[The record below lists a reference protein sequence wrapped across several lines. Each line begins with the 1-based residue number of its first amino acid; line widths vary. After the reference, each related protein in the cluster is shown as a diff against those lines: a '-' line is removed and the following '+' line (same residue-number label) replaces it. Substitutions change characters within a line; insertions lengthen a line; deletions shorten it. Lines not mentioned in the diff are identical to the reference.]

1 MNDRRP
7 NHADPDAG
15 TLATLLA
22 PLTRDP
28 ARAAVMCDVD
38 GTLAPIVDRPDEARV
53 PEDVSRL
60 LGALSRRYACVACVS
75 GRPALDARRL
85 VGERGIAYAGLHGAE
100 MLAPGQERPRLTAS
114 FESWQAAVQGF
125 IASRTKQLE
134 ALGVRVEDKGP
145 IAAFHWRGLP
155 DEDAALARLRRVADD
170 AEAAGLSAR
179 WGRKVLEVWPPVPV
193 GKGHAVRELI
203 GASQARAALYGGDDV
218 TDLDAFTAL
227 DELVAERHLDVAVR
241 VGVRSEE
248 GPAAIVTRADV
259 VVEGVGGFIRV
270 LERLLG

>member
-1 MNDRRP
+1 MHDRRP
-7 NHADPDAG
+7 NHADPTRG

-114 FESWQAAVQGF
+114 FESSAGCGTGASSPPVQ
-125 IASRTKQLE
+125 SN
-134 ALGVRVEDKGP
+134 
-145 IAAFHWRGLP
+145 
-155 DEDAALARLRRVADD
+155 LRRSGSGSKTKARSRRSIG
-170 AEAAGLSAR
+170 AGCPTRTRR
-179 WGRKVLEVWPPVPV
+179 WRSS
-193 GKGHAVRELI
+193 
-203 GASQARAALYGGDDV
+203 GASQM
-218 TDLDAFTAL
+218 
-227 DELVAERHLDVAVR
+227 
-241 VGVRSEE
+241 
-248 GPAAIVTRADV
+248 TRRRPV
-259 VVEGVGGFIRV
+259 
-270 LERLLG
+270 